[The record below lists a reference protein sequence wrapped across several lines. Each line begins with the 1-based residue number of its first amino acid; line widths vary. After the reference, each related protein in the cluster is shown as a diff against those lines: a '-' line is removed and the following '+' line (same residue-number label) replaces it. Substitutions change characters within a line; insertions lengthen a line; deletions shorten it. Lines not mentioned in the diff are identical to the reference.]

1 VRRAGYPSALL
12 QPAQHT
18 GNIPMEVCLVALWA
32 VSMGPHLL
40 TWIDADTRSHP
51 VDFTVLYLSVSD
63 VATLLKWSAF
73 EKNERS

>member
-1 VRRAGYPSALL
+1 
-12 QPAQHT
+12 
-18 GNIPMEVCLVALWA
+18 
-32 VSMGPHLL
+32 MGPHLL

-73 EKNERS
+73 EKNE